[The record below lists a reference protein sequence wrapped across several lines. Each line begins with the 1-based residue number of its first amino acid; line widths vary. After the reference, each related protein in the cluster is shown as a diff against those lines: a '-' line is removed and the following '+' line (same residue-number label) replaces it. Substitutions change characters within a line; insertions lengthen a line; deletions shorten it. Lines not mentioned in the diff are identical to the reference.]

1 MNGDL
6 SNKNYCEVVVD
17 VQNRAVD
24 RLFHYSIPPNLQS
37 NLQPG
42 HRVIVPFG
50 SMTVVGYVIRLS
62 DWTPVDEVKPIL
74 RILDEEPLLTKEL
87 LDLALWL
94 ARTTY
99 SRLIDAVRCV
109 LPPGIHIKEERYLS
123 LSIPVQRARELMEE
137 LEPRAPKQG
146 AVLRYLVEVGGEA
159 TSDSIMEATG
169 ASMGSIM
176 ALVDKG
182 YGRILHRWTDP
193 TVKPKQVQ
201 VFELDILLDEA
212 MAWVKEN
219 HRRAPKQGAVMN
231 VFVNARDDKEAFTAT
246 MLADIAET
254 SPSTVYALETKGL
267 LRRRLVEVY
276 RDPYKVATSIK
287 PPLTPNLDQ
296 AKALKELEVA
306 LEKEEHQVFLL
317 RGVTGSGKT
326 EVYLQ
331 AIANALQL
339 GKQAIVL
346 VPEISLTPQTVKRF
360 KDRFGEGVAV
370 LHSRLSMGERF
381 DEWRRIRS
389 GEADIVVG
397 ARSAIFAPLT
407 NLGLIVI
414 DEEHDQSYKQDEM
427 PCYHA
432 RDVGIWRAK
441 EHRALVILGSATPDV
456 ESAYGAS
463 TGKYQL
469 LDLPHRVED
478 RPLPE
483 VRVVDMRKELKSGNR
498 TILSHDLRAAIQ
510 NRLDEGE
517 QMMILL
523 NRRGYATCV
532 LCRGCGLVMEC
543 NNCRVS
549 LTYHEPDRSVVCH
562 YCGFTMPLPEL
573 CPECRSRYLHRF
585 GVGTQRV
592 EEVLGQE
599 FPSAR
604 LLRMDFDTTR
614 RKGAHAS
621 ILSRFRRGEA
631 DILLGTQMIAKGHDF
646 PGVTLVGVITADTAL
661 NIPDFRAGERTFQ
674 LLTQVGGRAGR
685 GDKEGEVIIQTYTPE
700 HYSIQAAA
708 RQDYTAFYHE
718 ELAFRRDL
726 RYPPFSFLARLLI
739 TGPVEADVINTAEQV
754 ARKLELV
761 THAKGLQSEF
771 ATLGPSPAP
780 LSLVRNRYR
789 WHVLLKGSEIPIRQ
803 VLDELVEELPTGSD
817 CSISVDV
824 APSSLL

>member
-1 MNGDL
+1 MNFDISKKRYG
-6 SNKNYCEVVVD
+6 EVVVD

-24 RLFHYSIPPNLQS
+24 RLFHYSIPPDLQS
-37 NLQPG
+37 SLKPG

-50 SMTVVGYVIRLS
+50 SMTVVGYVIRLV

-94 ARTTY
+94 AKTTY

-123 LSIPVQRARELMEE
+123 LSIPVEETRRLMEE
-137 LEPRAPKQG
+137 LGSRAPKQG
-146 AVLRYLVEVGGEA
+146 AILHYLMEVGGEA
-159 TSDSIMEATG
+159 TCDSIMEVTG
-169 ASMGSIM
+169 AGMGSIT

-193 TVKPKQVQ
+193 SVKPKQIQ
-201 VFELDILLDEA
+201 VFELHVSIDEA
-212 MAWVKEN
+212 MAWFGEN
-219 HRRAPKQGAVMN
+219 HRRAPKQAAIVDVLVSESRKGEV
-231 VFVNARDDKEAFTAT
+231 FTAA
-246 MLADIAET
+246 MLADLAET
-254 SPSTVYALETKGL
+254 SPSTVYALEAKGL

-276 RDPYKVATSIK
+276 RDPYRAITSMK
-287 PPLTPNLDQ
+287 RPLTPNLDQ

-306 LEKEEHQVFLL
+306 LEKGRHQVYLL

-331 AIANALQL
+331 AIGNALQL
-339 GKQAIVL
+339 GKRAIVL

-360 KDRFGEGVAV
+360 KDRFGEGVAI

-397 ARSAIFAPLT
+397 ARSAIFAPLM

-427 PCYHA
+427 PCYHT
-432 RDVGIWRAK
+432 RDVAIWRAK
-441 EHRALVILGSATPDV
+441 EHKALVILGSATPDI
-456 ESAYGAS
+456 ESAYRAS
-463 TGKYQL
+463 VGKYQL
-469 LDLPHRVED
+469 LQLPHRVEN
-478 RPLPE
+478 RPLPQ
-483 VRVVDMRKELKSGNR
+483 VRIVDMREELKGGNR
-498 TILSHDLRAAIQ
+498 TILSRDLRAAIQ
-510 NRLDEGE
+510 KRLEQGE

-543 NNCRVS
+543 TNCRVS
-549 LTYHEPDRSVVCH
+549 LTYHEPDASVVCH
-562 YCGFTMPLPEL
+562 YCGLTMPLPKL
-573 CPECRSRYLHRF
+573 CPQCRSRYLHRF

-592 EEVLGQE
+592 EEVLKQE
-599 FPSAR
+599 FSGAR

-661 NIPDFRAGERTFQ
+661 NIPDFRGGERTFQ

-708 RQDYTAFYHE
+708 RQDYVAFYHE

-726 RYPPFSFLARLLI
+726 GYPPFSFLARLLI
-739 TGPVEADVINTAEQV
+739 TGPVEKDVIDTAHQV
-754 ARKLELV
+754 TQEVELV
-761 THAKGLQSEF
+761 THTQGLQTEF
-771 ATLGPSPAP
+771 TTLGPSPAP
-780 LSLVRNRYR
+780 LSLVRSRYR
-789 WHVLLKGSEIPIRQ
+789 WHVLLKGSESAIRE
-803 VLDELVEELPTGSD
+803 VLDGLVEVLPTGSD
-817 CSISVDV
+817 CSVSVDV